1 MSGPHVGIVDYRMG
15 NLRSVELALVHL
27 GATPRW
33 VHGPDDLQGLDAVV
47 LPGVGAFARA
57 MDELAALELVAPLQ
71 RWAERGRPLLGI
83 CLGFQLLFEAS
94 DEQGETA
101 GLGLLPGR
109 VTRLPDTAADGGRLK
124 VPHMGWNTV
133 RAVGQGPLT
142 DFDGAWFYFVHSY
155 AAPAEIG
162 DRHGLVS
169 EHGRPFAAAVVEG
182 ALWGCQF
189 HPERSGRVG
198 LDLLTRFLAAL
209 PPC

>member
-1 MSGPHVGIVDYRMG
+1 MSGPRVGIVDYRMG

-27 GATPRW
+27 GALPRW
-33 VHGPDDLQGLDAVV
+33 VHSPDGLQGLDAVV

-57 MDELAALELVAPLQ
+57 MDELAVLDLVAPLR
-71 RWAERGRPLLGI
+71 RWVERGRPLLGI
-83 CLGFQLLFEAS
+83 CLGYQLLFEAS
-94 DEQGETA
+94 DEQGETT

-109 VTRLPDTAADGGRLK
+109 VTRLPDTSPDGARLK

-133 RAVGQGPLT
+133 RSVGQGPLT

-162 DRHGLVS
+162 DQHGLVA
-169 EHGRPFAAAVVEG
+169 EHGRPFAAAVVQG
-182 ALWGCQF
+182 SLWGCQF

-198 LDLLTRFLAAL
+198 LELLDRFLKAV
-209 PPC
+209 PSC